1 MDITGIRTYGHTS
14 TQPIVGVPD
23 DVGKSLSPR
32 VHLPFMEGGLP
43 SMVIP
48 FSVGGWDPES
58 TGLTRYS
65 EIASYI
71 FMSDVPAIII
81 YDLEIR
87 P

>member
-1 MDITGIRTYGHTS
+1 
-14 TQPIVGVPD
+14 
-23 DVGKSLSPR
+23 
-32 VHLPFMEGGLP
+32 
-43 SMVIP
+43 MVIP

-65 EIASYI
+65 EIAYI